1 MSEYRDRVIFIATQ
15 TQDYWRVGL
24 PETTTWKE
32 FYRRYD
38 LVYIIMINVY
48 TTGFSCLPNYVKT
61 TDGMIDL
68 CLWQSVESASLPPP
82 SSDSVSVS
90 ALLTQTTVRQCNYYS
105 RTDKQLRQS
114 QTIKCTFSHYQS
126 SLAYLINS
134 LDLYV
139 KPNTIQRFF
148 HRKINGCLRKRSLT

>member
-48 TTGFSCLPNYVKT
+48 TTGSSCLPNYVKT

-68 CLWQSVESASLPPP
+68 CLWQSVESASLPPRPLILSVSRP
-82 SSDSVSVS
+82 SSHRQQSGNVIIT
-90 ALLTQTTVRQCNYYS
+90 AEQTNNL
-105 RTDKQLRQS
+105 DNLRQS
-114 QTIKCTFSHYQS
+114 SVLSAIIKA
-126 SLAYLINS
+126 LW
-134 LDLYV
+134 
-139 KPNTIQRFF
+139 
-148 HRKINGCLRKRSLT
+148 LTLSIHWIYT